1 MTTASL
7 IERRRALAAEGRV
20 LVGAILGGPPG
31 RGALRRYVSGAER
44 FQDGIPLSLP
54 AIVRRFPALIRAFE
68 PVGGGGASRFAQ
80 RLALAMRVAEA
91 TPRGAALTHPH
102 VGSGL
107 PRALVR
113 LTLTLAAE
121 ALLMPPRLI
130 LSRLIPEWRR

>member
-44 FQDGIPLSLP
+44 FQDGIPLGLP
-54 AIVRRFPALIRAFE
+54 ALCHRFPALIRAFE

-91 TPRGAALTHPH
+91 TPPGAALTHPRT
-102 VGSGL
+102 GPGL
-107 PRALVR
+107 PMALAR
-113 LTLTLAAE
+113 LAMTVMVETI
-121 ALLMPPRLI
+121 LMPCRLI
-130 LSRLIPEWRR
+130 LGRRW